1 METAILSLAVM
12 PEVDCNSNTLN
23 AELEVKKL
31 QDLVRKLERQNEQLR
46 NRAQPPLSPPYE
58 LGRTA
63 AATGAG
69 YLGFTELGLHCLPQQ
84 GEDLGYFEPGAE
96 GEDEQQALLDEL
108 ELLDLDSMCSS
119 SEEDSQETWLYT
131 SQKSSDSSD
140 GGLTALQ
147 WCRRALNNPKSELE
161 SSRRSLALRLEQ
173 ISRWRSSLSTSSLS
187 SSPPPS
193 LSRITGMSPI
203 STTPLKACS
212 TPLSEKPA
220 PLSSPLHSLLQR
232 TLSPVPKDLSPVAER
247 TPTFLPHLS
256 KRSRSLQRSVFSLQ
270 SSAEEDDSVSLGF
283 KLQDL
288 TDVQVMARMQEES
301 LRQEL
306 ALPPRRSHS
315 LGAFPSL
322 IAGAPTGHEEE
333 CSDDDDYALPLPPPP
348 APRLT
353 RLPHSHTFHALP
365 SFSHWPRGAQP
376 LDTPS
381 HSSTTAGFAFHT
393 TPLEPLEL
401 GSPFPDRGYRP
412 GSDKLRRSLV
422 RAPSM
427 PSVPLPP
434 SPSVSPRASPC
445 VLRSQSFDLSSG
457 LSPLQAISPPPG
469 PLMSRV
475 QSVGSFSVPR
485 PPLKATAYVSPTIKS
500 PAYPL
505 PRSSSLNAPLS
516 PGLSSSSGIPLLSK
530 HLEGTPASPR
540 AALSRPTSFISA
552 TSFTPRSKVALS
564 GRSVL
569 TPPKSLAT
577 VSALQDLA
585 WRDGCY

>member
-1 METAILSLAVM
+1 MDTAVLSLNVM
-12 PEVDCNSNTLN
+12 PEVDCNSNSLN

-46 NRAQPPLSPPYE
+46 NRAQPSFSPPCA
-58 LGRTA
+58 LGRTVA
-63 AATGAG
+63 AACAG
-69 YLGFTELGLHCLPQQ
+69 YLGLPELDLRCLPLQ
-84 GEDLGYFEPGAE
+84 GEDLGYFEPSAE

-108 ELLDLDSMCSS
+108 ELLDLDSMCSYS
-119 SEEDSQETWLYT
+119 EDSQETWLYM
-131 SQKSSDSSD
+131 SQKSPDSSD
-140 GGLTALQ
+140 GDLTPLQ
-147 WCRRALNNPKSELE
+147 WCQRALNSPKSELE
-161 SSRRSLALRLEQ
+161 SSRRSLTLRLEQ
-173 ISRWRSSLSTSSLS
+173 ISRWRSSLSSSSLS
-187 SSPPPS
+187 SSPSS
-193 LSRITGMSPI
+193 LSRNSGMSPI
-203 STTPLKACS
+203 SDSPSAKSCS
-212 TPLSEKPA
+212 TPQSERQA
-220 PLSSPLHSLLQR
+220 PLSSPLHPLLQR

-256 KRSRSLQRSVFSLQ
+256 KRSRSLQRSVFGLE
-270 SSAEEDDSVSLGF
+270 SSAEEDDSISLGF

-315 LGAFPSL
+315 LSSFSSPSTGAS
-322 IAGAPTGHEEE
+322 TGHEEE

-348 APRLT
+348 APRIT
-353 RLPHSHTFHALP
+353 RLPHSHTFHALS
-365 SFSHWPRGAQP
+365 SFSHRPRGAHP
-376 LDTPS
+376 PDTPPYS
-381 HSSTTAGFAFHT
+381 ATTGFAFQT
-393 TPLEPLEL
+393 TLLEPLER
-401 GSPFPDRGYRP
+401 GSPVPDRGYRP

-457 LSPLQAISPPPG
+457 LSLLQSPTPPSGPLQ
-469 PLMSRV
+469 SRV
-475 QSVGSFSVPR
+475 QIVGTFSASR

-500 PAYPL
+500 L
-505 PRSSSLNAPLS
+505 PPCSSPPSASLS
-516 PGLSSSSGIPLLSK
+516 PGLNSGIPLLSK
-530 HLEGTPASPR
+530 HLGGSPTSPR
-540 AALSRPTSFISA
+540 TALPRPASFISA
-552 TSFTPRSKVALS
+552 TSSTPRSKVALS
-564 GRSVL
+564 GRSIL

-577 VSALQDLA
+577 MSALQDFA